1 MPMMIGIS
9 AGDIVLNESN
19 FLEQNNKCDKSLV
32 ISAGENN
39 IDTIIEVL
47 SIKQR
52 QNISNISD
60 EEANKIY
67 AAIKLIENLYKQ
79 NLIKEHVF
87 KNIVK
92 EYSNCVVSFIHIAYI
107 GICAKDNLYTSVDSA
122 KPVCRIL
129 CRI

>member
-1 MPMMIGIS
+1 MSTYPPFAPS
-9 AGDIVLNESN
+9 PSVFSWN
-19 FLEQNNKCDKSLV
+19 FLCTKKVKIFVTIKVEKKLDLDDLKV
-32 ISAGENN
+32 YNN

-52 QNISNISD
+52 QNVSNISD

-92 EYSNCVVSFIHIAYI
+92 EYSNCVDLSNF
-107 GICAKDNLYTSVDSA
+107 
-122 KPVCRIL
+122 R
-129 CRI
+129 